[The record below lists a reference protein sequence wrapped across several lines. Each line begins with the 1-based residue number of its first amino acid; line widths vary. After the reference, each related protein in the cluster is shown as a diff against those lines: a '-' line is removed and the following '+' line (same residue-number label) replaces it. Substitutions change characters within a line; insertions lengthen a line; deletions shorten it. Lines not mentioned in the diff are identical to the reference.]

1 MLFDLHLIY
10 LMSPGSGSHK
20 EPTCQCRR
28 HETSVPFLGWEEP
41 QKRKWQPTSVS
52 LPGESHGQR
61 SLVGYSPWG
70 HKESDITEATWH
82 AHTTYLRASLGA
94 QSMKNP
100 PAMQETSHNAID
112 QGSIPG
118 LERCPGEGHSNPL
131 QYSCLENP
139 VDRGAWWATVHRVA
153 KSWTRLK

>member
-70 HKESDITEATWH
+70 HKESDTTEPLT
-82 AHTTYLRASLGA
+82 LSLSGASLVA
-94 QSMKNP
+94 QTVMNES
-100 PAMQETSHNAID
+100 ACNAGD
-112 QGSIPG
+112 SGSI
-118 LERCPGEGHSNPL
+118 LELRISPGEGNGNPL
-131 QYSCLENP
+131 QYSCLRNP
-139 VDRGAWWATVHRVA
+139 MDRGA
-153 KSWTRLK
+153 

>member
-1 MLFDLHLIY
+1 MNMTKRLNNNNKMIFNLHFLY

-28 HETSVPFLGWEEP
+28 HETLVQFLGWEEP

-70 HKESDITEATWH
+70 HKESDSY
-82 AHTTYLRASLGA
+82 AHTTYLRASLGGSVHEESSCNA
-94 QSMKNP
+94 GDLPQCDRPGFNP
-100 PAMQETSHNAID
+100 WVGKMPRRRA
-112 QGSIPG
+112 
-118 LERCPGEGHSNPL
+118 
-131 QYSCLENP
+131 
-139 VDRGAWWATVHRVA
+139 
-153 KSWTRLK
+153 